1 MRIDLLH
8 LIQIK
13 AGLAKN
19 FHIQPSEIDQMAMWE
34 YELFIKYLNDAIKE
48 ENEQQEKEMGKYK
61 IEDYKKMADPSR
73 MNKNFQQPKMPS
85 MPSMPSIKV

>member
-1 MRIDLLH
+1 
-8 LIQIK
+8 
-13 AGLAKN
+13 
-19 FHIQPSEIDQMAMWE
+19 MAMWE

-61 IEDYKKMADPSR
+61 IEDYKKMTDPSR

-85 MPSMPSIKV
+85 MPSMPSIKM